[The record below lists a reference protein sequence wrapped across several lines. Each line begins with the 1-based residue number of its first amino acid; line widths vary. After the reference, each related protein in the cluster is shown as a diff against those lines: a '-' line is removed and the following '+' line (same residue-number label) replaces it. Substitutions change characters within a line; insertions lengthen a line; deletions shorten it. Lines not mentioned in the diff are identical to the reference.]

1 MLSDVE
7 KLVDLIEDK
16 KQKWIDTSKEIWEY
30 AETRFTEHKSAKLLT
45 SVLEEEGFLVER
57 GIAEMPTA
65 FVASFGSGKPVV
77 AILGE
82 YDALSGLSQEGGEIT
97 ANPIVSGGNGH
108 GCGHNL
114 LGTASLAAAVA
125 LKDYMEQ
132 EGIIGTVKYFGCP
145 AEEGGSGK
153 TYMARAGVFKDVD
166 FALCWHPWTVNR
178 ILPGNSLANIQAF
191 FRFKGK
197 SSHAAVSPHLGRSA
211 LDAVEL
217 MNVGVNYLREHI
229 IQDAR
234 VHYAVTNTGGFS
246 PNVVQENAEVLYLV
260 RAPKNQQVEEI
271 YERVCDIAKGA
282 ALMTGTDVEIV
293 FDKACS
299 NVIPNNT
306 LNTKMAEVFNEIGVP
321 VYSEEEMDFARKL
334 QSTLT
339 KEDIQSDLNNLP
351 KEFAGKL
358 KDKSIAD
365 IIKPYFDRDIDEK
378 LGGSSDVGDVSWL
391 VPTAQVGTACW
402 VIGTPAHTWQV
413 VSIGA
418 TSIGQKGMLQAG
430 KVIAGTALEVMKNPE
445 LLAKAKAELEE
456 SLDGNRYKCPIPQS
470 IKPGQNEK

>member
-1 MLSDVE
+1 MMLY
-7 KLVDLIEDK
+7 LDLAK
-16 KQKWIDTSKEIWEY
+16 K
-30 AETRFTEHKSAKLLT
+30 
-45 SVLEEEGFLVER
+45 G
-57 GIAEMPTA
+57 
-65 FVASFGSGKPVV
+65 GKVTP
-77 AILGE
+77 
-82 YDALSGLSQEGGEIT
+82 
-97 ANPIVSGGNGH
+97 NPIQAGGNGH

-132 EGIIGTVKYFGCP
+132 EGIIGTVKYYGCP

-153 TYMARAGVFKDVD
+153 TYMARAGVFNDVD

-178 ILPGNSLANIQAF
+178 ILPGNSLANIQAY

-271 YERVCDIAKGA
+271 YERVCNIAKGA
-282 ALMTGTDVEIV
+282 ALMTGTNVEIV

-306 LNTKMAEVFNEIGVP
+306 LNKKMAEVFNEIGVP
-321 VYSEEEMDFARKL
+321 AILKKKWILLENYKQLSRKRI
-334 QSTLT
+334 S
-339 KEDIQSDLNNLP
+339 NL
-351 KEFAGKL
+351 
-358 KDKSIAD
+358 I
-365 IIKPYFDRDIDEK
+365 
-378 LGGSSDVGDVSWL
+378 
-391 VPTAQVGTACW
+391 
-402 VIGTPAHTWQV
+402 
-413 VSIGA
+413 
-418 TSIGQKGMLQAG
+418 
-430 KVIAGTALEVMKNPE
+430 
-445 LLAKAKAELEE
+445 
-456 SLDGNRYKCPIPQS
+456 
-470 IKPGQNEK
+470 